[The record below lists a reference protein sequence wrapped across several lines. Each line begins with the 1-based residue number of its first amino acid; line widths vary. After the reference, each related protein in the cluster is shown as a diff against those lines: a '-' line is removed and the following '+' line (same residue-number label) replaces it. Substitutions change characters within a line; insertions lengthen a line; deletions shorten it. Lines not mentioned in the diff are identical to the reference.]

1 MKTLWLLMSVVGTV
15 LPYSVFVPWVIEN
28 GLDLRLLINQA
39 SRPIAA
45 FAWLDVAV
53 SAVVILALATKQI
66 WRGQRRFWI
75 VIAAT
80 CAVGVSLGLPL
91 YLYMREQPLHGA
103 D

>member
-1 MKTLWLLMSVVGTV
+1 MLWLLMSVFGTV
-15 LPYSVFVPWVIEN
+15 LPYSVFVPWLIEH
-28 GLDLRLLINQA
+28 GFDLRLLINQA

-45 FAWLDVAV
+45 FAWLDVVV
-53 SAVVILALATKQI
+53 SAVVILTLATRQI
-66 WRGQRRFWI
+66 WRGQHRFWI

-91 YLYMREQPLHGA
+91 YLYMEHQPAHSA